1 MTTPFNIQRQP
12 FEGSAHMN
20 PSVKKKLICGTGA
33 AWIKR
38 LSWLVNFNFSNCI
51 FSPRAETHLLLW
63 QTTALAIKPMASP
76 LIHYNGCLHN
86 LIPINVILFLLVPL
100 HIKQLVIGSDATGWT
115 HFVKYLGVHIVS
127 GMKLSFDI
135 NPIKPAFF
143 TACNSVCS
151 QSQCMDEIL
160 QLSLIETYCLPILTY
175 AAPAVSLKARQLQEL
190 NSCWNSAYRRVF
202 GFHQWESVRSFMY
215 GLGRLD
221 LKHVQSDKGLFVELM
236 LPA

>member
-1 MTTPFNIQRQP
+1 
-12 FEGSAHMN
+12 MN

-86 LIPINVILFLLVPL
+86 LIPINVILFLLLPL

-160 QLSLIETYCLPILTY
+160 QLSLIETVYLYIMQLLQ
-175 AAPAVSLKARQLQEL
+175 SLQSCQLQEL
-190 NSCWNSAYRRVF
+190 NSRWNTAYRRQVL
-202 GFHQWESVRSFMY
+202 GFRRWESDHLY
-215 GLGRLD
+215 TGLVALTWNTSSWWGSVD
-221 LKHVQSDKGLFVELM
+221 GCVEYVLVKTM
-236 LPA
+236 ILNVVLGKCSG